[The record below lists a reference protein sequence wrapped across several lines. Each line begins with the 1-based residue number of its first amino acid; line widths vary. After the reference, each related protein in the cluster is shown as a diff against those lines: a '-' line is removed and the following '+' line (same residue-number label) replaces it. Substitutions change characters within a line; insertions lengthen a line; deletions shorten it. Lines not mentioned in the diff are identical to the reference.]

1 MIGKVIEVFIP
12 NENLDM
18 VGFKIQ
24 IDDDVLEL
32 VQGQN
37 EMNKGIYREDIVSI
51 SYNNDS
57 VNIEKVEYEQ

>member
-18 VGFKIQ
+18 IGFKIQ
-24 IDDDVLEL
+24 IDDDVIEL
-32 VQGQN
+32 VQEQN
-37 EMNKGIYREDIVSI
+37 ETNKGIYREDIVSI

-57 VNIEKVEYEQ
+57 VNIEKVEYE